1 MMTPV
6 PTQSR
11 EIGWCCTTVSMMD
24 AVISGSSQTGLCLT
38 VKTPTAAAS
47 RPRSARSR

>member
-6 PTQSR
+6 LVHSR
-11 EIGWCCTTVSMMD
+11 DTGWCCTTVSMMD

-38 VKTPTAAAS
+38 VKTATAPAS
-47 RPRSARSR
+47 RPRSARNR